1 MAMRSD
7 RVKISPFVR
16 DAAREGTTFATVDIP
31 ALLSNARAQHASTG
45 TDIGMSLSRR
55 IKCCLMQPQE
65 AHPCLCIGLLLDMS
79 PETAVLL
86 QQLLLSVLYSN
97 MVCAIQMQS
106 SIQRVQLC
114 KLLTE
119 MVQDELL
126 SILPSVCRS
135 LHDI

>member
-1 MAMRSD
+1 M
-7 RVKISPFVR
+7 
-16 DAAREGTTFATVDIP
+16 
-31 ALLSNARAQHASTG
+31 H
-45 TDIGMSLSRR
+45 
-55 IKCCLMQPQE
+55 PQE

-135 LHDI
+135 LYDI